1 MGEREQRVTL
11 AKRFFISEGTC
22 VVAVYDTRESEELY
36 VDRVLLTNGRIAG
49 VIGSKTHTSG
59 YAVIGDFTEDSEES
73 GFLQVY
79 ESREMVIQL
88 RAGSIPET
96 APRQSSKEIIDI

>member
-1 MGEREQRVTL
+1 MGERKQRMAL
-11 AKRFFISEGTC
+11 AKRLFISERTY
-22 VVAVYDTRESEELY
+22 VVAIYDTRESEELY

-49 VIGSKTHTSG
+49 VIGSKTHTPR

-79 ESREMVIQL
+79 DSREMVIQL